1 MSSKGAWRC
10 PLLSSEGKKKKKNMS
25 KWEMKHGKL
34 KQEIRIWTAAGVII
48 CSEGSREK
56 RTPCSPCTAAGTD
69 TNQLSA
75 QNAFLQRQPGSRRPC
90 RLIAHAQIST
100 CGDLFVKETLG
111 FLSLFTFGFSWSF
124 PEKSIVELPRS
135 NGYLPKKWNTRLYL
149 KDIE

>member
-1 MSSKGAWRC
+1 MRGKGAWRC
-10 PLLSSEGKKKKKNMS
+10 PLLSSKGKKKKCLS
-25 KWEMKHGKL
+25 ERWKHGKL
-34 KQEIRIWTAAGVII
+34 KQKIRIWTAAGVII

-56 RTPCSPCTAAGTD
+56 RTPCSPCTGAGTD

-75 QNAFLQRQPGSRRPC
+75 QNASLQLQLGSRRSC
-90 RLIAHAQIST
+90 RLIVHVQIST

-111 FLSLFTFGFSWSF
+111 FLSLFTFGFSYSF